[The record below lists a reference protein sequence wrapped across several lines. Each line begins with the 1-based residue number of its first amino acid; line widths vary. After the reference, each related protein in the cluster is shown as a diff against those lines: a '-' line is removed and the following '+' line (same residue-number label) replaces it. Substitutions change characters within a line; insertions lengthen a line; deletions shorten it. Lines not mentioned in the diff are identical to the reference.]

1 MKKITRPLCCL
12 LMAVLTLTT
21 AFLAGCGKQPGQT
34 EAEPF
39 DGAFSLVMTSEYE
52 GELTKLNFRL
62 SVDQDGKKTFLM
74 GSFTE
79 PYRTPEDMEPLV
91 CGKQYNVH
99 LANLEYL
106 TDYVNQPNFR
116 GIWARFEVNG
126 NQRGCVFIPK
136 EQLDH
141 GAVRVVLD
149 ELGNVVSE
157 DLYT

>member
-1 MKKITRPLCCL
+1 MKTKRALALVLAMLSL
-12 LMAVLTLTT
+12 LT
-21 AFLAGCGKQPGQT
+21 FLIGCGKQPEQT

-91 CGKQYNVH
+91 CGKQYNIH

-116 GIWARFEVNG
+116 GIWARFEVDG

-141 GAVRVVLD
+141 GAARVVLD